1 MKLYIKEVWWCRI
14 LNNNIAGL
22 SYVIC
27 NNYWQFNTGRKRTWN
42 RLIVLRTCGFVNF
55 CEHLCEFVCCRGDH
69 CYLIF
74 DLLNASDHEISIQ
87 HSNQEPVFLSPGH
100 TERYKNTVYR
110 EIFFPILFLPH
121 PHTPSLSGGEFMT
134 GQNSLH
140 VWKGKKQKWG
150 KNNPVHWII

>member
-100 TERYKNTVYR
+100 TERYKNTGNILSHF
-110 EIFFPILFLPH
+110 IFA
-121 PHTPSLSGGEFMT
+121 PSSYTFIVRGWIYDRAKQFACVKRQKKM
-134 GQNSLH
+134 GQ
-140 VWKGKKQKWG
+140 K
-150 KNNPVHWII
+150 